1 MVLPDFGLG
10 WICIFFVV
18 LTLGSI
24 TCSYTTALIY
34 GHIYPFFPAISD
46 TGVLSPEKF
55 IFREFNNLAAFL
67 FIANTYVRYMQYQL
81 VAFQCREEHW
91 WLEKLNKFT
100 FGMGILS
107 GISMTF
113 VANFETQKVSFK
125 GGRVCS
131 LCQTRAN
138 VTC

>member
-125 GGRVCS
+125 GGRG
-131 LCQTRAN
+131 L
-138 VTC
+138 